1 MAPRPAFLSSL
12 GSKDRTTP
20 TGLKPPPQMDRDREL
35 RQIPST
41 SRPEFLSDLVS
52 TPATYYSSS
61 PISLLELSGGQ
72 DSPRGGFPG
81 GFNIIQVDSGFGRA
95 PDQGGVDNLPGS
107 VAFGG
112 ANPGGMPGV
121 GIAQQ
126 FLGRDTYNQAI
137 AAGMT
142 PDQINTQLQKALA
155 EGRGINV
162 EKFQK
167 DLDKFQQFQESDFA
181 KGLSNKLPV
190 IDGENVFSVSP
201 LQITANPAE
210 GVMGLVS
217 GLAGPFVDMIGDVA
231 GAAAEGRTGIMNI
244 IRNLGQGKGNLP
256 SFGAIFNPGDIA
268 ARLNAAGPEAKRIY
282 AQKLSQGVPYQQA
295 FEEATGEKFA
305 TGGIATLQ

>member
-20 TGLKPPPQMDRDREL
+20 TGLKPPPQMDRDRER
-35 RQIPST
+35 RQMPST
-41 SRPEFLSDLVS
+41 SRPPFLSDLGGGVPTGLLPPSQRDTTGFVS
-52 TPATYYSSS
+52 
-61 PISLLELSGGQ
+61 
-72 DSPRGGFPG
+72 
-81 GFNIIQVDSGFGRA
+81 RA
-95 PDQGGVDNLPGS
+95 PSVNEIFQKLNIDDGGVNNLAGS
-107 VAFGG
+107 VAFAG

-126 FLGRDTYNQAI
+126 FLGNDTYNQAI

-142 PDQINTQLQKALA
+142 PDQINTQLQRALA

>member
-12 GSKDRTTP
+12 GSRDRTTP
-20 TGLKPPPQMDRDREL
+20 TGLKPPTQMDRDSER
-35 RQIPST
+35 RQMPST
-41 SRPEFLSDLVS
+41 SRPPFLSDL
-52 TPATYYSSS
+52 
-61 PISLLELSGGQ
+61 G
-72 DSPRGGFPG
+72 
-81 GFNIIQVDSGFGRA
+81 
-95 PDQGGVDNLPGS
+95 GGVPTGLLPPSQRDTTGFVSRSPSADDGGVNNLAGS
-107 VAFGG
+107 VAFVG

-121 GIAQQ
+121 DVARQ
-126 FLGRDTYNQAI
+126 FLGNDTYNQAL
-137 AAGMT
+137 AAGMK
-142 PDQINTQLQKALA
+142 PDQINTQLQRALA
-155 EGRGINV
+155 EGRGVNV

-210 GVMGLVS
+210 GVMGLIGS
-217 GLAGPFVDMIGDVA
+217 LAGPFVDMVGDVA
-231 GAAAEGRTGIMNI
+231 AATAEGKTGAANI
-244 IRNLGQGKGNLP
+244 IRNLIEGEGNLP

-268 ARLNAAGPEAKRIY
+268 GRLNAAGPEAKRIY
-282 AQKLSQGVPYQQA
+282 AQKLMQGVPYQQA

>member
-12 GSKDRTTP
+12 GSRDRTTP
-20 TGLKPPPQMDRDREL
+20 TGLKPPTQMDRDRER
-35 RQIPST
+35 RQMPST
-41 SRPEFLSDLVS
+41 SRPPFLSDL
-52 TPATYYSSS
+52 
-61 PISLLELSGGQ
+61 G
-72 DSPRGGFPG
+72 
-81 GFNIIQVDSGFGRA
+81 
-95 PDQGGVDNLPGS
+95 GGVPTGLLPPSQRDTTGFVSRSPSADDGGVNNLAGS
-107 VAFGG
+107 VAFVG

-121 GIAQQ
+121 DVARQ
-126 FLGRDTYNQAI
+126 FLGNDTYNQAL
-137 AAGMT
+137 AVGMK
-142 PDQINTQLQKALA
+142 PDQINTQLQRALA

-167 DLDKFQQFQESDFA
+167 DLNKFQQFQESDFA

-210 GVMGLVS
+210 GVMGLIGS
-217 GLAGPFVDMIGDVA
+217 LAGPFVDMVGDVA
-231 GAAAEGRTGIMNI
+231 AATAEGKTGAANI
-244 IRNLGQGKGNLP
+244 IRNLIEGEGNLP

-268 ARLNAAGPEAKRIY
+268 GRLNAAGPEAKRIY
-282 AQKLSQGVPYQQA
+282 AQKLMQGVPYQQA

>member
-12 GSKDRTTP
+12 GSRDRTTP
-20 TGLKPPPQMDRDREL
+20 TGLKPPTQMDRDRER
-35 RQIPST
+35 RQMPST
-41 SRPEFLSDLVS
+41 SRPPFLSDLGGGVPTGLLPPSQRDTTGFVS
-52 TPATYYSSS
+52 
-61 PISLLELSGGQ
+61 
-72 DSPRGGFPG
+72 
-81 GFNIIQVDSGFGRA
+81 RA
-95 PDQGGVDNLPGS
+95 PSVNEIFQKLNIDDGGVNNLAGS
-107 VAFGG
+107 VAFVG

-121 GIAQQ
+121 DVARQ
-126 FLGRDTYNQAI
+126 FLGNDTYNQAL
-137 AAGMT
+137 AVGMK
-142 PDQINTQLQKALA
+142 PDQINTQLQRALA

-167 DLDKFQQFQESDFA
+167 DLNKFQQFQESDFA

-210 GVMGLVS
+210 GVMGLIGS
-217 GLAGPFVDMIGDVA
+217 LAGPFVDMVGDVA
-231 GAAAEGRTGIMNI
+231 AATAEGKTGAANI
-244 IRNLGQGKGNLP
+244 IRNLMEGKDNLP

-268 ARLNAAGPEAKRIY
+268 GRLNAAGPEAKRIY
-282 AQKLSQGVPYQQA
+282 AQKLMQGVPYQQA